1 MRQTRPTCTTRR
13 QCVTAIHDCVILRRM
28 PFSFLSHKLSSP
40 SAATMAASQERS
52 THARTKAMC
61 IVRCV
66 IISRRLPAMFVSHLP
81 PPRSSSFS
89 TSLRRTHR
97 YRRNSRRAQARGGTD
112 RSIDINGPRSRKTRL
127 RCCGGKSE
135 PSGCAPATA
144 DRSSISISRQPQ
156 RRSVGSTTELLRVR

>member
-13 QCVTAIHDCVILRRM
+13 QCVTAIHDCVIHAAHALF
-28 PFSFLSHKLSSP
+28 FSFLSHKLSSP

-81 PPRSSSFS
+81 PPRSSSLPDGGRTDIVGTVDAHRREGERIDRS
-89 TSLRRTHR
+89 TSTARDRERHACAAAAKNPSPPAVRLRRR
-97 YRRNSRRAQARGGTD
+97 
-112 RSIDINGPRSRKTRL
+112 I
-127 RCCGGKSE
+127 
-135 PSGCAPATA
+135 APASA
-144 DRSSISISRQPQ
+144 SAANPQ